1 MLLWHVAAAI
11 FIFRWVFRDPKVDLR
26 FLVAGTIVPDAVDL
40 LVGTILFARLANG
53 ELASHTL
60 VAPSLFTIGVLL
72 ATRRGRRRRA
82 WMAFAVGWFIHL
94 LVDGMWASAE
104 TFFWPFF
111 GWEFPTGDAP
121 FWPLAWERA
130 TGDPIRWILELIGLV
145 YLANLWRRADL
156 GSPDAR
162 RRLLETGRIDTEGRG
177 RPGG

>member
-11 FIFRWVFRDPKVDLR
+11 FIFRWVFRDPKVDVR
-26 FLVAGTIVPDAVDL
+26 FLVAGTIVPDVIDL
-40 LVGTILFARLANG
+40 LSGTILFSQLATG
-53 ELASHTL
+53 ELALHTL
-60 VAPSLFTIGVLL
+60 VAPSLFTIVVLL

-111 GWEFPTGDAP
+111 GWDFPTGETP

-130 TGDPIRWILELIGLV
+130 MSDPIRWALELVGLL
-145 YLANLWRRADL
+145 YLANLWRRAGL
-156 GSPDAR
+156 GRPEAR
-162 RRLLETGRIDTEGRG
+162 NRLLTTGRIDTGDPL
-177 RPGG
+177 RPGS